1 VASEIPNSAQ
11 KKIEIDQSKVNP
23 DNINGN
29 QEKNHE
35 TAKKQMLFLQFML
48 VIVDEQITFILFNPC
63 STSLFKA
70 L

>member
-1 VASEIPNSAQ
+1 MASEIPNSAQ

-35 TAKKQMLFLQFML
+35 TAKKN
-48 VIVDEQITFILFNPC
+48 VISPVHVSDSRRTNYVYSF
-63 STSLFKA
+63 
-70 L
+70 

>member
-1 VASEIPNSAQ
+1 MASEIPNSAQ

-35 TAKKQMLFLQFML
+35 TAKKTN
-48 VIVDEQITFILFNPC
+48 VISPVHVSDIRPLLSQ
-63 STSLFKA
+63 
-70 L
+70 